1 MKSYTWLQSN
11 GKTNYTNSDASWHF
25 QTTATSGSRGSSGKR
40 SRYQLLR
47 VVLTVAIFA
56 VPTASTVAQEDIQ
69 DRALAIL
76 EKSCAECHRR
86 DGSTFSGVEL
96 NDNLDQLV
104 QEGLVVAGDSESS
117 RLIQVIENG
126 EMPPPLSPPHITPPK
141 GKDIALLRQWID
153 GLTSDTAE
161 RLQENHELARNT
173 ESSPSDRLVYTAEE
187 SLPSMSELM
196 IRVESYLRTK
206 PVERQRFLRFF
217 LFRNIAQLAEN
228 RGGERDDALNTA
240 HIALVKALNSL
251 SWNSEPANIEV
262 VPNTAGLMLSVDLE
276 SLQDRSGE
284 SWSEVKEWQTILKA
298 YPYGYLLDEPAF
310 QAIRDLTRS
319 GMPVVRADWLI
330 TTALQPPLYHDL
342 LQIPDDVKEL
352 ETFLGLNVEKNI
364 LTGKVARSGFN
375 HSKVSPHA
383 NRLIERHAI
392 RDGYYWK
399 SYDFLDTSDPENN
412 KSNIIRFPLGPIF
425 AGNPFTD
432 LAFLHD
438 GGEIIFSL
446 PNGLQGYMLVNRDG
460 KRIDAG
466 PEELVYDFNQVSG
479 TPLIVNGLSC
489 INCHSEGM
497 INAPRDEVL
506 ENAELSGEVRKFL
519 EKMHQPGVEEF
530 LSRDREKFL
539 FALRDI
545 LEPWQPDSMEVGK
558 LEPVGQIA
566 KQYKVSPLR
575 LREVSAELGIS
586 DERLKGVVEFN
597 PNVQQLGLKVLLGG
611 GVIKRD
617 DWQKPVL
624 GKTKFQRL
632 IRELNLGT
640 PWKQL

>member
-1 MKSYTWLQSN
+1 M
-11 GKTNYTNSDASWHF
+11 
-25 QTTATSGSRGSSGKR
+25 ATF
-40 SRYQLLR
+40 
-47 VVLTVAIFA
+47 FA
-56 VPTASTVAQEDIQ
+56 VPAATAIAQQ
-69 DRALAIL
+69 DTQAKALAIL
-76 EKSCAECHRR
+76 EKSCAECHRQ
-86 DGSTFSGVEL
+86 DASTFSGVEIQ
-96 NDNLDQLV
+96 DNLEQLLEA
-104 QEGLVVAGDSESS
+104 QLIVAGDSRNS
-117 RLIQVIENG
+117 RLIQVIEKG
-126 EMPPPLSPPHITPPK
+126 EMPPPLSPPHIVPPNPK
-141 GKDIALLRQWID
+141 EVTILRQWID
-153 GLTSDTAE
+153 GLNNNDAE
-161 RLQENHELARNT
+161 LRKSNEDIGENT
-173 ESSPSDRLVYTAEE
+173 ESSPSDRVIYTAEE
-187 SLPSMSELM
+187 SLLSMSELM
-196 IRVESYLRTK
+196 NRMESYLRTK
-206 PVERQRFLRFF
+206 PIKSQRSLRFF
-217 LFRNIAQLAEN
+217 LFRNIVQLAEN
-228 RGGERDDALNTA
+228 REGDRDNALRTA

-251 SWNSEPANIEV
+251 SWNSEPANIEI
-262 VPNTAGLMLSVDLE
+262 VPNTAGLVLSVDLE
-276 SLQDRSGE
+276 SLHDRAGNA
-284 SWSEVKEWQTILKA
+284 WSEVKEWQTILKA
-298 YPYGYLLDEPAF
+298 YPYGYLLNEPAF
-310 QAIRDLTRS
+310 EAIQDLTRS

-342 LQIPDDVKEL
+342 LQIPENVKEL
-352 ETFLGLNVEKNI
+352 ETFLGINVEKNI
-364 LTGKVARSGFN
+364 LAGKVVRSGFN

-383 NRLIERHAI
+383 NRLIERHAT

-425 AGNPFTD
+425 EGNPFTD

-446 PNGLQGYMLVNRDG
+446 PNGLQGYMLVKRDG
-460 KRIDAG
+460 TRIDAG

-506 ENAELSGEVRKFL
+506 NNSVLAGEVQKFL

-530 LSRDREKFL
+530 LSRDRKKFL

-566 KQYKVSPLR
+566 KQYKVLPLR
-575 LREVSAELGIS
+575 LREVSAELGVS
-586 DERLKGVVEFN
+586 DERLKGAVEFN
-597 PNVQQLGLKVLLGG
+597 PNIQQLGLKVLLSG

-632 IRELNLGT
+632 IGELDLGT
-640 PWKQL
+640 PWNQR